1 MPRHTTATIR
11 NIALI
16 GGALAVAVTLAG
28 CGGPKPTG
36 SGALSGSTGAPAASS
51 TPSASVSPSPV
62 ATVTVTAPEPAPYPS
77 NYPAAILAAWKAKD
91 TARLAQL
98 TSASTANHLINDLGS
113 VNQDWIHIRDDGAMG
128 SSYASYYNTKGDLL
142 VLRIGNEAVSEKKYH
157 AGSLQ
162 TYDKMTYPA
171 DAVAYVKEFVNG
183 WLDGNADRMRLLSS
197 DTITTHYLGLSMPD
211 TDFTAAMV
219 LGSGAAGHVE
229 IEVKET
235 SPAFDQTLKV
245 ATPLL
250 LGAHAIEDCDP
261 SCS

>member
-1 MPRHTTATIR
+1 MPRRATATIR
-11 NIALI
+11 SIALI
-16 GGALAVAVTLAG
+16 GGALAVAVTLGG
-28 CGGPKPTG
+28 CSSKPTG
-36 SGALSGSTGAPAASS
+36 SGALSGPTGAPAASS
-51 TPSASVSPSPV
+51 TPSVSPSPV
-62 ATVTVTAPEPAPYPS
+62 VTVTVTASAPAPYPS

-142 VLRIGNEAVSEKKYH
+142 VLKTSNEAVSEKKYH

-171 DAVAYVKEFVNG
+171 DAVAYVKEFIGG

-197 DTITTHYLGLSMPD
+197 DAVTTHYLGLSMPD
-211 TDFTAAMV
+211 TDFTAATV
-219 LGSGAAGHVE
+219 LGSGAAGHIEV
-229 IEVKET
+229 EVKET

-250 LGAHAIEDCDP
+250 GGPHAIEDCDP
-261 SCS
+261 TCS

>member
-16 GGALAVAVTLAG
+16 GGALAVAVTLAACSG
-28 CGGPKPTG
+28 SKPTG
-36 SGALSGSTGAPAASS
+36 SGALSGSTGTPAASS
-51 TPSASVSPSPV
+51 TASASVSPSPV

-113 VNQDWIHIRDDGAMG
+113 VNQDWIHIRDGGAMG
-128 SSYASYYNTKGDLL
+128 SSYVSYYNTKGDLL